1 MGCETGEMWGRCGVS
16 RGSRRT
22 HRSRCHF
29 CSSTSTAFGVEGGR
43 VAARFAARAA
53 AASMAVE
60 WPFATVAMTEAVK
73 VSSFGMRATAA
84 RSLEREEGGE
94 EWDGDAARPWCV

>member
-1 MGCETGEMWGRCGVS
+1 MWGQS
-16 RGSRRT
+16 WEEPP

-43 VAARFAARAA
+43 VAGRFAARAA

-84 RSLEREEGGE
+84 RSL
-94 EWDGDAARPWCV
+94 